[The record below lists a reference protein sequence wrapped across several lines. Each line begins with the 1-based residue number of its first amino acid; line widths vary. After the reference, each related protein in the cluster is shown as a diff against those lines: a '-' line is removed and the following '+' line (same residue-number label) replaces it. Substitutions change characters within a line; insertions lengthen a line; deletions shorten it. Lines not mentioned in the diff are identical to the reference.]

1 MPSRIIN
8 GRIYRLKLKQHV
20 AFGWMIAMAAVPSE
34 NIIRK
39 SLCCIGVR
47 NVAYWHEAGLPIA

>member
-1 MPSRIIN
+1 
-8 GRIYRLKLKQHV
+8 
-20 AFGWMIAMAAVPSE
+20 MIAMAAVPSE
-34 NIIRK
+34 NIIRT